1 MLGGT
6 EVNVFLVALG
16 ILPFLQNMLLNI
28 GTGHYKYM
36 YIYVYKCIYIYIHIL
51 PKKIGNKRYFAISEK
66 KTKKTNLSETI
77 HYIPKVLRKGN
88 PFHGPF
94 AKFSYIYIHIYI
106 AYRSYILYILPL
118 FRPVCGFFG
127 PTTSTWLSLL
137 RSMSNT
143 GKLQW
148 SVGACS

>member
-66 KTKKTNLSETI
+66 KQKKRICPRLFITYPKSYAKET
-77 HYIPKVLRKGN
+77 
-88 PFHGPF
+88 PFMALLLNSHT
-94 AKFSYIYIHIYI
+94 YIYIYI
-106 AYRSYILYILPL
+106 
-118 FRPVCGFFG
+118 
-127 PTTSTWLSLL
+127 
-137 RSMSNT
+137 
-143 GKLQW
+143 
-148 SVGACS
+148 